1 MATSQNNQSDRSDRS
16 NQQSPGVSGDK
27 SGAKRDYRDREIRG
41 ENSEEQD
48 AFNKNQQGLRRETFN
63 GNDDETRQIDGKK
76 PKMSIEKDDDMD
88 IEEGD
93 EERAPEVDYENI
105 DEENTN
111 PEKMDDEEQDGS
123 DPIPGKD

>member
-1 MATSQNNQSDRSDRS
+1 
-16 NQQSPGVSGDK
+16 VSGDK
-27 SGAKRDYRDREIRG
+27 SGAKRDRDREIRG

-48 AFNKNQQGLRRETFN
+48 AFNKNQQGLGRETFN

-93 EERAPEVDYENI
+93 EEMVPEVHYENI

-111 PEKMDDEEQDGS
+111 PGNTDDEEQDGS